1 VSSDVLNYFTP
12 LQAMWFTFLVSW
24 FSGIFL
30 GILIYF
36 FNVLTRTSM
45 AGSIVGAVLIL
56 LSAFLSNDAWT
67 TTKWFSPFTWNTL
80 NMIDIAGMTKN
91 PPFWYCMVVYIGVSI
106 LMSIGIL
113 RMNRSMCIEEN
124 GGNK

>member
-1 VSSDVLNYFTP
+1 
-12 LQAMWFTFLVSW
+12 
-24 FSGIFL
+24 
-30 GILIYF
+30 
-36 FNVLTRTSM
+36 M